1 MIHAGDIIPS
11 PLDILRVIGRMLHSV
26 TTFVQPATLGP
37 FVANSNRMETPYLLE
52 HEIITFF
59 WVQRPSV
66 ARVWF
71 AMFNTSGSLEGD
83 IAPAI

>member
-1 MIHAGDIIPS
+1 MHAGDIIPS

-59 WVQRPSV
+59 WVQRPSA

-71 AMFNTSGSLEGD
+71 AMFNTSGSLERD